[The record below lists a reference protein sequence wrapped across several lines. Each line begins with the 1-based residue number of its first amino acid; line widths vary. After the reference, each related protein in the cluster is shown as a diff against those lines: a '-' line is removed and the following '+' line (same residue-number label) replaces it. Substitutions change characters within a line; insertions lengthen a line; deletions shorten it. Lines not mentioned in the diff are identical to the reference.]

1 MEAKQQIAIDHF
13 VEVAR
18 RYCAWAE
25 SPAGDPKHEIYQAR
39 EFLAEL
45 HLAVLWLPETE
56 FDDSEWKDRLT
67 HADWK
72 KVLDRF
78 SGLPVDGYWDVFDP
92 LIEAEKEPLWNS
104 LADDLA
110 DVYRDI
116 KEELLLFDAGYVEE
130 AVWQWRFHF
139 LIHWGQ
145 HLTGAQR
152 AIHSYFDQHQLDDA
166 GELSNQNEAR
176 V

>member
-1 MEAKQQIAIDHF
+1 MTLNNKTAIDEF
-13 VEVAR
+13 VDIAR

-25 SPAGDPKHEIYQAR
+25 AAAGNPQQEMYQAR

-45 HLAVLWLPETE
+45 HLAVVRLPDADFE
-56 FDDSEWKDRLT
+56 DSERKDAVT
-67 HADWK
+67 YDEWK
-72 KVLDRF
+72 KVLERF

-92 LIEAEKEPLWNS
+92 LKEEEKESLWNS

-110 DVYRDI
+110 DIYRDL
-116 KEELLLFDAGYVEE
+116 KTYLQLYDAGYTEE
-130 AVWQWRFHF
+130 AVWQWRFNF

-152 AIHSYFDQHQLDDA
+152 AIHSYIDKYENDQC
-166 GELSNQNEAR
+166 
-176 V
+176 

>member
-1 MEAKQQIAIDHF
+1 MNAINQAALDEF
-13 VEVAR
+13 VGIAR

-25 SPAGDPKHEIYQAR
+25 SSAGDPPQEMYQVR

-45 HLAVLWLPETE
+45 HLAVVRLPETD
-56 FDDSEWKDRLT
+56 FDDSERKDAVS
-67 HADWK
+67 HDDWK
-72 KVLDRF
+72 KVLERF
-78 SGLPVDGYWDVFDP
+78 SNLPVVEYWDVFDP
-92 LIEAEKEPLWNS
+92 LEEKEPLWNS

-110 DVYRDI
+110 DIYRDV
-116 KEELLLFDAGYVEE
+116 KRDLLLFDAGHVDE

-152 AIHSYFDQHQLDDA
+152 AIHSYINKYEHEHL
-166 GELSNQNEAR
+166 
-176 V
+176 